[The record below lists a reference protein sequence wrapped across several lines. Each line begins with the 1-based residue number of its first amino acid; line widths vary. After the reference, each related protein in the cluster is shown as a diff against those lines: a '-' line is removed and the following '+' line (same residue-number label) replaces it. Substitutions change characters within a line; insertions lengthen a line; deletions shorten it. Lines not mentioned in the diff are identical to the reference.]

1 MRNSPAKVFAE
12 QKFRRARNKKMSKKL
27 LTTILSILLPA
38 FLVSAVVY
46 ATTTIGNNVSVGG
59 TLDVTATSTLATTTA
74 TKLTISN
81 LTSGRI
87 PIVGTGGLL
96 GDDSDLTFSGE
107 TLTATQISV
116 TTSTITYVDV
126 SGGVATF
133 SEVTTTDFYCSDCLN
148 ATEIE
153 DIYFLTAGDTVD
165 GALTVVGT
173 STLATTTVSGTTA
186 LGGGTTI
193 TKFLFGNCS
202 INPGELGIRGVS
214 TSTLATNCNASGVVV
229 GDRISVTPKDLEY
242 QIAFHYA
249 TTTAADTISISVINL
264 TDSVFDP
271 AISTW
276 DWMAIR

>member
-27 LTTILSILLPA
+27 LTTLLSILLPV
-38 FLVSAVVY
+38 FLVGAVVY

-173 STLATTTVSGTTA
+173 STLATTTIGSGTNIAKILFGTITIDPQSINATTSGATSTSVTGAVSGMRCFLEPPAALEDDLVPKGCVTGDGTVTIYLYNADNAAVNGTA
-186 LGGGTTI
+186 
-193 TKFLFGNCS
+193 
-202 INPGELGIRGVS
+202 R
-214 TSTLATNCNASGVVV
+214 
-229 GDRISVTPKDLEY
+229 
-242 QIAFHYA
+242 
-249 TTTAADTISISVINL
+249 
-264 TDSVFDP
+264 
-271 AISTW
+271 
-276 DWMAIR
+276 DWGYLLIK